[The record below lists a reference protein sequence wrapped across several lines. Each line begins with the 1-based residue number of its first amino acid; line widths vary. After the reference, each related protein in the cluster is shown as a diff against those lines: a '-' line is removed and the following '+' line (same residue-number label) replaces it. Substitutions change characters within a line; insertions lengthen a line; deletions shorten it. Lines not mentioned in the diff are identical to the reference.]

1 MWSWRRRNRGA
12 GFRFKQTGGRRG
24 LFMQGRERERARK
37 ASKREIRRCFNG
49 LVYQKGHRQ
58 GAGPSAVRYSTSL
71 LQDVCFAERP
81 AEPDPFRPL
90 LCDHLYCSPARGG
103 GVTACANRFICRGGG
118 SSRPRMARR
127 VTAVSGVLT
136 ASAGVE
142 HCRAHTLSLRQR
154 APVRSSVPA
163 PTPRQ
168 P

>member
-1 MWSWRRRNRGA
+1 
-12 GFRFKQTGGRRG
+12 
-24 LFMQGRERERARK
+24 
-37 ASKREIRRCFNG
+37 
-49 LVYQKGHRQ
+49 
-58 GAGPSAVRYSTSL
+58 
-71 LQDVCFAERP
+71 
-81 AEPDPFRPL
+81 
-90 LCDHLYCSPARGG
+90 
-103 GVTACANRFICRGGG
+103 
-118 SSRPRMARR
+118 MARR